1 MKTIF
6 LNVSSISDA
15 NDVGNVIAVDIDLKL
30 IASLKALAKSLKTLD
45 LASGTKKLI
54 FDCLDTTSSTE
65 QLNSL
70 SKADQVDKVEDDWY
84 ASEFHLVEIYPSY
97 VRFSCVP
104 KYLGEDQRLVTRSI
118 NFNELT
124 ELVNG

>member
-15 NDVGNVIAVDIDLKL
+15 TDVGNVIAIDIDLKL
-30 IASLKALAKSLKTLD
+30 LASLKALGKSLKTFG
-45 LASGTKKLI
+45 LASGNKAFL
-54 FDCLDTTSSTE
+54 FDCLNTSSSTE

-70 SKADQVDKVEDDWY
+70 FKSEQVDKVEDDWF
-84 ASEFHLVEIYPSY
+84 ATELQQVEIYPSY

-104 KYLGEDQRLVTRSI
+104 KYLGEDQRLVTRAI
-118 NFNELT
+118 YFNELT
-124 ELVNG
+124 ALVN

>member
-6 LNVSSISDA
+6 LNVNSISDA
-15 NDVGNVIAVDIDLKL
+15 TDVGNVIAIDIDLKL
-30 IASLKALAKSLKTLD
+30 LASLKALGNSLKTLD
-45 LASGTKKLI
+45 LVSGNKELV
-54 FDCLDTTSSTE
+54 FDCLNTSSSTE

-70 SKADQVDKVEDDWY
+70 SKADLADKVEDDWY
-84 ASEFHLVEIYPSY
+84 ASEFHQVEIYPNY

>member
-15 NDVGNVIAVDIDLKL
+15 TDVGNVIAIDIDLKL
-30 IASLKALAKSLKTLD
+30 LASLKALGKSLKTLG
-45 LASGTKKLI
+45 LASGNKAFL
-54 FDCLDTTSSTE
+54 FDCLNTSSSTE

-70 SKADQVDKVEDDWY
+70 FKSEQVDKVEDDWF
-84 ASEFHLVEIYPSY
+84 ATEFQQVEIYQSY

-104 KYLGEDQRLVTRSI
+104 KYLGEDQRLVTREI
-118 NFNELT
+118 YFNELT
-124 ELVNG
+124 ALVN